1 MLNIRSPEWI
11 KKIFTIILLYYGGE
25 LMRTKQVEAMI
36 SSFCRWVQQK
46 GYPLSICRKLPGVL
60 RNVIY
65 NELPKRDESYE
76 IVIRDMAG
84 SEGLNLSFL
93 RNTIWAYPEMERKN
107 LMVGVIA
114 PYWRKGWRDIIRDE
128 GARELVK
135 DFFFFASQYIMRA
148 RAIDLLGALSL
159 VYRRSCDFRGS
170 RIEGGDISPY
180 SPLSLKD
187 FREKRISCLLKTKIS
202 SREKQT
208 IKFCELIN
216 SLDPFV
222 NRTIFNYLRA
232 VELYDHGFLEE
243 AIVALDNIVDIASQ
257 FLKSRLKL
265 QGNREDVIQS
275 AWKLSESNKFMIIR
289 LYDLRCFFGAH
300 PSISKWWDFGEIYEN
315 EEEAYFVLCKLL
327 ITKLVEEE
335 NRNRVVEKNP
345 QYWSVWFAD
354 NAEMLWDSIWFHRI
368 P

>member
-1 MLNIRSPEWI
+1 
-11 KKIFTIILLYYGGE
+11 
-25 LMRTKQVEAMI
+25 MRTKKVEAII
-36 SSFCRWVQQK
+36 SSFCQWAQQK
-46 GYPLSICRKLPGVL
+46 GYPLSTRRKLPGVL

-65 NELPKRDESYE
+65 SELPKRDESCE
-76 IVIRDMAG
+76 IVIRDMVG

-93 RNTIWAYPEMERKN
+93 RDTVWAYPEIERKN

-114 PYWRKGWRDIIRDE
+114 PYWRKGWRGISRDE
-128 GARELVK
+128 ETRELVK

-148 RAIDLLGALSL
+148 RAIDLLGAVAL
-159 VYRRSCDFRGS
+159 VYRRSCDFRGA
-170 RIEGGDISPY
+170 RLEGGDISPY
-180 SPLSLKD
+180 SPFSLKD
-187 FREKRISCLLKTKIS
+187 FREKRISYPLKTKVS

-208 IKFCELIN
+208 INLCELIN
-216 SLDPFV
+216 SLDPFI

-232 VELYDHGFLEE
+232 VELYDHGFSEE

-265 QGNREDVIQS
+265 QGTLREEVIQS
-275 AWKLSESNKFMIIR
+275 VWKLNESNKFMIVR
-289 LYDLRCFFGAH
+289 LYELRCFFGAH

-315 EEEAYFVLCKLL
+315 EVETYFDLCEML
-327 ITKLVEEE
+327 IIKLVEEE
-335 NRNRVVEKNP
+335 TRNRVVEKYP
-345 QYWSVWFAD
+345 QYWSVWFTD